1 MNELIKITDQ
11 NGKRAVSARELHS
24 FLESKQDFSTWIKNR
39 IDKYDLVEN
48 VDFVTA
54 PQIYGTANGGHSTRI
69 EYVLTIDAAKE
80 LSMVEGNEKGKQA
93 RRYFLACEKKL
104 KNGGYQIP
112 QSYSEALMM
121 AAKQQQQIEAQ
132 QKQITAMST
141 EIVEM
146 KKKTDYLDIILSSKG
161 TVTITQIAQDYGFSA
176 KAFNKILAEKGIQR
190 KVNGQWI
197 LYAPYMSKGY
207 VHSKSINITHKD
219 GRPDVA
225 MNTEWT
231 QRGRLFLYDTL
242 KRDGIIPSI
251 ERNTNVN

>member
-54 PQIYGTANGGHSTRI
+54 PQIYGTANGGYSTRI
-69 EYVLTIDAAKE
+69 EYALTIDAAKE

-104 KNGGYQIP
+104 KTGGYQIP

-132 QKQITAMST
+132 QKQITVMST
-141 EIVEM
+141 EIIEM

-176 KAFNKILAEKGIQR
+176 KAFNKLLAEKGIQR

-251 ERNTNVN
+251 ERDTNVN

>member
-1 MNELIKITDQ
+1 MDELIKITDQ
-11 NGKRAVSARELHS
+11 NGKRAVSARELHL

-39 IDKYDLVEN
+39 IEKYDLVEN

-69 EYVLTIDAAKE
+69 EYALTIDAAKE

-93 RRYFLACEKKL
+93 RRYFIACEKTL
-104 KNGGYQIP
+104 RTGGYQIP

-121 AAKQQQQIEAQ
+121 AAKQQQQIEEQ
-132 QKQITAMST
+132 QKQISAMST
-141 EIVEM
+141 EIIDM
-146 KKKTDYLDIILSSKG
+146 KKKTDYLNIILSSKG

-176 KAFNKILAEKGIQR
+176 KAFNKILSEKGIQR

-207 VHSKSINITHKD
+207 VHSKSINIVHKD

-231 QRGRLFLYDTL
+231 QRGRLFLYEAL
-242 KRDGIIPSI
+242 KRYGIIPSI
-251 ERNTNVN
+251 ERSDN